1 MFAMDAKQI
10 AVHERWMHEALQEAR
25 DAGDAHDVP
34 VGAVV
39 VRDGEVIGRGQNL
52 VERRHDPTAH
62 AEICAIR
69 EATES
74 VGYQRLTGAQLY
86 VTLEPCAMCAGA
98 IVLSRIQSLIIGA
111 SDPKTGAC
119 GTIMNL
125 VQHERLNHSVD
136 VVTGIL
142 VADCSLILTQFFRA
156 KRRAG
161 KLSS

>member
-1 MFAMDAKQI
+1 MDSKQI
-10 AVHERWMHEALQEAR
+10 AVHERWMHEALLEAH

-39 VRDGEVIGRGQNL
+39 VMNGKIIGRGQNL

-74 VGYQRLTGAQLY
+74 AGYERLPGAQLY
-86 VTLEPCAMCAGA
+86 VTLEPCPMCAGA
-98 IVLSRIQSLIIGA
+98 IVLSRIQSLVFGA
-111 SDPKTGAC
+111 SDPKSGAC
-119 GTIMNL
+119 GTLMNL
-125 VQHERLNHSVD
+125 VQHERLNHRVD
-136 VVTGIL
+136 VVSGIL
-142 VADCSLILTQFFRA
+142 VDDCSQILTQFFRA
-156 KRRAG
+156 KRRAV